1 MRNIDEGE
9 SRSTRSRAV
18 TSRAGAVL
26 FAATL
31 LSACSSTPPGTGVFL
46 LLDTSGTYAQELD
59 RARSVINYLLGT
71 LDPGDSFAV
80 ARIDAGSFSE
90 KDILMRMTFDERP
103 SVANDEKRVFMEK
116 VGAFVDTVSSASH
129 TDITGG
135 VLQAVEWLNEVGPGR
150 KTVLIFSDM
159 EEDLPEG
166 FIRDFPLDLTGV
178 RVIALNVTKLRP
190 DNVDPRGYAARLD
203 QWRERVESGGGEFA
217 VINDM
222 ERLDSAL
229 DL

>member
-1 MRNIDEGE
+1 MNRPNVV
-9 SRSTRSRAV
+9 RASLALG
-18 TSRAGAVL
+18 TA
-26 FAATL
+26 L
-31 LSACSSTPPGTGVFL
+31 LLGACSPVPPGTGVFL
-46 LLDTSGTYAQELD
+46 LIDTSGTYAGELD

-71 LDPGDSFAV
+71 LDPGDSFGV
-80 ARIDAGSFSE
+80 ARIDGGSFSE
-90 KDILMRMTFDERP
+90 KDILVRVTFDERP
-103 SVANDEKRVFMEK
+103 SVANDEKRLFLEK
-116 VGAFVDTVSSASH
+116 VGAFTDTVRSAAH

-166 FIRDFPLDLTGV
+166 FVRDFPMELEGV

-190 DNVDPRGYAARLD
+190 DNVDPRTYAMRLD
-203 QWRERVESGGGEFA
+203 RWRERIESGGGRFA
-217 VINDM
+217 VINDL
-222 ERLDSAL
+222 ERLDVAL

>member
-1 MRNIDEGE
+1 MKTT
-9 SRSTRSRAV
+9 TRSETT
-18 TSRAGAVL
+18 TSRTTTVRAGGALLV
-26 FAATL
+26 AAL
-31 LSACSSTPPGTGVFL
+31 LAGCSSTAPGTGVYL

-103 SVANDEKRVFMEK
+103 SVANDEKRLFMEK
-116 VGAFVDTVSSASH
+116 VGAFTDTVSSASH

-135 VLQAVEWLNEVGPGR
+135 VLQAVEWLNEVGPGS

-166 FIRDFPLDLTGV
+166 FIRDFPMDLTGV

-190 DNVDPRGYAARLD
+190 DNVDPRVYTARLE

-222 ERLDSAL
+222 ERLDRAL